1 MNLKEVI
8 HEFCGTSNIEFYMIH
23 LEKAVERIPIIKDFF
38 EKINTELRV
47 FNAAD
52 GKILIESGHPT
63 KCFDSI
69 DTSISYRS
77 AGDIGCVVSHVNICK
92 DAIEKGYDYAVIFE
106 DDVEMVSS
114 LNSLDIGLR
123 SFKLQN
129 KEFDMFLLG
138 GDPILNSTN
147 IAGSAYSIIKGFNH
161 THAYIIN
168 RKMMLRLIERYEEYC
183 KMGLAYSIDG
193 MYSKILNENKE
204 SVYGFT
210 RGGHYVRQKSGMYSY
225 ILEGVR

>member
-1 MNLKEVI
+1 MNLKGII

-47 FNAAD
+47 FNAVD
-52 GKILIESGHPT
+52 GKALIESGHPT
-63 KCFDSI
+63 KCLDST
-69 DTSISYRS
+69 DTLISHRS

-92 DAIEKGYDYAVIFE
+92 DALEKGYEYAVIFE

-123 SFKLQN
+123 TFKYLN
-129 KEFDMFLLG
+129 KEFDIFLLG
-138 GDPILNSTN
+138 GDPILKSTN
-147 IAGSAYSIIKGFNH
+147 ILGSAYSIIKGFNH
-161 THAYIIN
+161 THGYIIN

-183 KMGLAYSIDG
+183 KMGLGYSIDG

-204 SVYGFT
+204 NGYGFT
-210 RGGHYVRQKSGMYSY
+210 RGRNHIRQKSGMYSY

>member
-8 HEFCGTSNIEFYMIH
+8 YEFCGTSNIEFYMIH
-23 LEKAVERIPIIKDFF
+23 LEKAVERIHVMEDFF
-38 EKINTELRV
+38 NKINTELKIFHAV
-47 FNAAD
+47 D
-52 GKILIESGHPT
+52 GKALLESGHPT
-63 KCFDSI
+63 KCFDST

-106 DDVEMVSS
+106 DDVEMTSS
-114 LNSLDIGLR
+114 LNSLDVALR
-123 SFKLQN
+123 SFKYLN

-147 IAGSAYSIIKGFNH
+147 ISGSAYSVIKGFNH

-168 RKMMLRLIERYEEYC
+168 RRMMLRLIERYTEYYNL
-183 KMGLAYSIDG
+183 GLAYSIDG
-193 MYSKILNENKE
+193 MYTKILSENKE
-204 SVYGFT
+204 SGYGLT
-210 RGGHYVRQKSGMYSY
+210 RGKQHIRQRSGMYSY